1 MKQVLMCKVSSY
13 AIWLVH
19 VTASSVNLRPVSHTL
34 NDVVQ
39 ECETGRDEGNMH
51 MQFLSCIYINLKKWE
66 KDKYFQIMVMLLILY
81 LLPQGKFKFYNMVLG
96 QVAVTPFI
104 VWMKS
109 NSNIWINDK

>member
-51 MQFLSCIYINLKKWE
+51 MQFLSCIYINLKKMRE
-66 KDKYFQIMVMLLILY
+66 RQILSDY
-81 LLPQGKFKFYNMVLG
+81 GH
-96 QVAVTPFI
+96 AVNFVFTATR
-104 VWMKS
+104 
-109 NSNIWINDK
+109 